1 VTRDFFN
8 DGTGGIPYAEK
19 HFKRDKYEN
28 QITESWKIVI
38 PDYRKLKDYYDNLSR
53 IVLEDIATGNQSM
66 KEGDLSEKYKFVQL
80 LMTESDA
87 AETLKEGKKTEDLQ
101 LQEKLASTTDEVRNG
116 KKNNANKNTQQ
127 SE

>member
-1 VTRDFFN
+1 M
-8 DGTGGIPYAEK
+8 
-19 HFKRDKYEN
+19 
-28 QITESWKIVI
+28 
-38 PDYRKLKDYYDNLSR
+38 
-53 IVLEDIATGNQSM
+53 EDIATGNQSM